1 LPYRVATPHASIEN
15 VTRAVQG
22 EDMEFNPA
30 VVERF
35 TEAYQKVSGVA
46 HIARTAG
53 DVPAIIA
60 QVAAERNASCI
71 ALANLPD
78 GIGAAVAAACGAAG
92 LRVMHEPYDA
102 AALPGLIDQAHVGVT
117 GMAFAIAQTGTLVEA
132 ATNDAVR
139 LVSALPRTH
148 IGVVRAADLVEHYND
163 AAPRLREI
171 FAANAANCV
180 VSFLSGPSRTGD
192 IELKLTL
199 GVHGPESAHAI
210 VVLE

>member
-1 LPYRVATPHASIEN
+1 
-15 VTRAVQG
+15 
-22 EDMEFNPA
+22 MEFNRG

-35 TEAYQKVSGVA
+35 TQAFENVSGMAHVA
-46 HIARTAG
+46 RRME

-60 QVAAERNASCI
+60 KIAGERHVSCL
-71 ALANLPD
+71 ALANLSE
-78 GIGAAVAAACGAAG
+78 GLVAAIEANCGG
-92 LRVMHEPYDA
+92 SLRIIKEPFSA
-102 AALPGLIDQAHVGVT
+102 TALPALIDQAQAGVT
-117 GMAFAIAQTGTLVEA
+117 GMGFGIAQTGTLVEI

-148 IGVVRAADLVEHYND
+148 IGIVRATDLVDRYEE
-163 AAPRLREI
+163 AAPRIREL
-171 FAANAANCV
+171 FNAHPAHCV

-210 VVLE
+210 ILLE

>member
-1 LPYRVATPHASIEN
+1 
-15 VTRAVQG
+15 
-22 EDMEFNPA
+22 MEFSPA

-35 TEAYQKVSGVA
+35 TNAYEKVSGVA
-46 HIARTAG
+46 HVARSAA
-53 DVPAIIA
+53 DVPGIVTAIA
-60 QVAAERNASCI
+60 VERGAACV

-78 GIGAAVAAACGAAG
+78 GLDEGIARACAEAG
-92 LRVMHEPYDA
+92 LRVLREPYDA
-102 AALPGLIDQAHVGVT
+102 ATLPGLIDQANVGVT

-132 ATNDAVR
+132 ATNDATR

-148 IGVVRAADLVEHYND
+148 IGVVRAADLVAQYDD
-163 AAPRLREI
+163 AAPRLRAI
-171 FAANAANCV
+171 FDAHPGNCV

-210 VVLE
+210 VVLD